1 MVLDLLV
8 PAHCAGCGTRGAP
21 SCPGCSQVWG
31 SLTEV
36 VRAPVAGLAP
46 VYALAAYQG
55 IAKRLLIAYKER
67 GRRDLAPSLGQA
79 IAAALLGFPGSGP
92 PRSPGGPA
100 ADPTDRSSATGSVTD
115 PRPWCLVP
123 APSRRSAS
131 RLRGGP
137 HVQLLA
143 ESAARCLASA
153 GVEAMVAPALTLK
166 GARDAVG
173 LTRTQR
179 IANLSGRLRFVAA
192 GRPPPG
198 TRVVVLDDVV
208 TTGATAAACLHA
220 LTGAGI
226 TVSAVLALLAAG

>member
-8 PAHCAGCGTRGAP
+8 PACCAGCGTRGAP
-21 SCPGCSQVWG
+21 CCAGCSQVWG
-31 SLTEV
+31 SLREV

-46 VYALAAYQG
+46 VYALAPYRG
-55 IAKRLLIAYKER
+55 TAKRLLIAYKER
-67 GRRDLAPSLGQA
+67 GRRDLAPALGRA
-79 IAAALLGFPGSGP
+79 IAVALLGLRGSGP
-92 PRSPGGPA
+92 PRSPAGPST
-100 ADPTDRSSATGSVTD
+100 DPTDPPDRSPATD

-143 ESAARCLASA
+143 ESAARRLAAA
-153 GVEAMVAPALTLK
+153 GAEAMVAPALALR

-179 IANLSGRLRFVAA
+179 IANLSGRLRFVPA

-198 TRVVVLDDVV
+198 TRVVVLDDVI

-226 TVSAVLALLAAG
+226 TVSVVLALLAAG